1 MYSSAANRTRSVSL
15 MRLAINLGF
24 SVGPAMGGFIAI
36 HLGYHALFV
45 LDTLTGFAAAGL
57 LAWKLPKHRH
67 VAKIHVADDRK
78 IKIVPIAK
86 AKTLSAYKDVTYL
99 FFIVL
104 VAAYA
109 MLFFQAFSS
118 IPQYFSKVCG
128 FTEDTIGLLI
138 ALNGLLVVLIELP
151 LMTILEK
158 KSTASFRYIV
168 WGVLFL
174 PLGYLALAFGQGYMI
189 AALAYTLMFTV
200 SEMFTMPFMMNFS
213 LSRPTNDRKGQYA
226 ALYSIAYG
234 LALTAAPVV
243 GLWLVDKLG
252 FMYTFYCFIVACL
265 FIALGFN
272 FFRKRMLQTSDSIV
286 EAP

>member
-1 MYSSAANRTRSVSL
+1 

-128 FTEDTIGLLI
+128 YTEDTIGLLI